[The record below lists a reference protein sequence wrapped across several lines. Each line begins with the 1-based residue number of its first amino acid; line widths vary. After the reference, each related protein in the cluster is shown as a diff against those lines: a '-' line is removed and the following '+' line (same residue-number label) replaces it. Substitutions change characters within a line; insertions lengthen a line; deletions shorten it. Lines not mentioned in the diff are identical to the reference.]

1 VFFARRLLPPP
12 TLTATALRG
21 VKKRFQEEE
30 EEEELVEQKEEHALG
45 VAIVRILP
53 FSVLITSAYYIY
65 AIIKSRPS
73 LSLSLLKKSLVVAL
87 SSLSLCNDNNDQPAK
102 AVVNQSSS

>member
-1 VFFARRLLPPP
+1 VFFARCLLPPP
-12 TLTATALRG
+12 TPTATALRG
-21 VKKRFQEEE
+21 AEEKRFQE